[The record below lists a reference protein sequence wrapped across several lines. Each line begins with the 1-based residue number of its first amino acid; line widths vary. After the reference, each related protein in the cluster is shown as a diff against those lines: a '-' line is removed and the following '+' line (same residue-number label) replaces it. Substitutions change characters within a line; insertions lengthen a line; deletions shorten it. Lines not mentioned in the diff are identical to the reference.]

1 MFRHPVRTFLVIMLL
16 LTAVERAGFA
26 ARAETWLEVRS
37 PNFLVLTDANEK
49 QGRRVAL
56 QFEMIRAVFR
66 QLFGIQGSAKD
77 PTVTIL
83 AVKDDEDLKAL
94 LPEFW
99 AKKGLA
105 HPAGIYLAGPEKN
118 YIALRLDVALQH
130 EGADP
135 FESVYHEYVHF
146 LTRRMIARLPLWMVE
161 GLAEFYGNTKVEGR
175 RIFVGAPSSSNLEVL
190 HGSDFLPLN
199 TLFAVNASSPYYHEE
214 SKTSIFYAESWLL
227 THYLI
232 TRDWREQTHRL
243 NDFVQLLGQ
252 NVGAEEA
259 ARRTIGETGRLQ
271 EELEQYTRRHLYTAA
286 GLPVPPALEAG
297 DFTTAPATAAE
308 SLALRGDFMA
318 HDHHYAEAREM
329 LEEAL
334 KLEPKLAAACESMGL
349 VLMEQDK
356 AEEAK
361 QWYAR
366 AVALNSQSYLAN
378 YYYGTSLLKDPRD
391 EAPTSQAESSLR
403 AAIRIAP
410 DFAPAY
416 EALAMLLAS
425 RPNTLEEAYRVA
437 TAAVSLE
444 PGSVAYRLN
453 AARVLEMMGRAD
465 DAVRVA
471 QYAVSIAQTPDERRG
486 AETDLAMAQQH
497 QAAQKQLREE
507 QEAFK
512 RAQLQAELSA
522 VQQRPPRPSGAAPA
536 PQVAFRNEET
546 AEPGPDQP
554 DHPSRPELETKPDL
568 AEGVVQKAEC
578 AGGTSIEV
586 TLQVQGGELHLYS
599 DRYQK
604 ILYSALDFTPKGIF
618 NPCKEL
624 KGWRARIS
632 YRPSKED
639 PQQGE
644 MMGVV
649 LIKD

>member
-16 LTAVERAGFA
+16 LTASERSGFA
-26 ARAETWLEVRS
+26 ARAETWIEVRS

-77 PTVTIL
+77 PTVTII
-83 AVKDDEDLKAL
+83 AAKDEDDLKVL

-105 HPAGIYLAGPEKN
+105 HPAGIYLGGPEKN
-118 YIALRLDVALQH
+118 YIALRLDVAMQH
-130 EGADP
+130 EGTEP
-135 FESVYHEYVHF
+135 FESIYHEYVHF

-161 GLAEFYGNTKVEGR
+161 GLAEFYGNTKLEGR

-190 HGSDFLPLN
+190 HESEFLPLN

-232 TRDWREQTHRL
+232 TRDWREQTHHL
-243 NDFVQLLGQ
+243 NDFVQLLAQ
-252 NVGAEEA
+252 NVGPEEA

-271 EELEQYTRRHLYTAA
+271 EELEQYTHRHLYTAA
-286 GLPVPPALEAG
+286 GLPVPPALDAG
-297 DFTTAPATAAE
+297 DFTAEPASAAE

-329 LEEAL
+329 LEAAL

-349 VLMEQDK
+349 VFMEQDK

-366 AVALNSQSYLAN
+366 AVSLNSQSYLAN
-378 YYYGTSLLKDPRD
+378 YYYGTSLLKEQRD
-391 EAPTSQAESSLR
+391 EAATSQAESSLR

-416 EALAMLLAS
+416 EALATLLAGRS
-425 RPNTLEEAYRVA
+425 NTMEEAYRMA

-444 PGSVAYRLN
+444 PGNVSYRLN

-471 QYAVSIAQTPDERRG
+471 QFAVSIAQTPDERRE
-486 AETDLAMAQQH
+486 AEADLAMAQQH
-497 QAAQKQLREE
+497 QAAQKQQREE

-512 RAQLQAELSA
+512 RAQVQAALSA
-522 VQQRPPRPSGAAPA
+522 SQQRPPRPSGTAGA
-536 PQVAFRNEET
+536 PQLAPRDAET
-546 AEPGPDQP
+546 AEAGSDLP

-568 AEGVVQKAEC
+568 AEGIVEKAEC
-578 AGGTSIEV
+578 TGGTTIEV
-586 TLQVQGGELHLYS
+586 TLKVQGGELHLYS
-599 DRYQK
+599 DRYLK
-604 ILYSALDFTPKGIF
+604 ILYSALNFTPKGIL

-632 YRPSKED
+632 YRPAKGD
-639 PQQGE
+639 TQQGE